1 MPEAHDVSIG
11 ARRASTVSVVV
22 CTHSAAR
29 REMLGNLIDSIAA
42 GSVLP
47 VELVIVVDRNRPLF
61 EALED
66 ASWPL
71 PLRVIESPGSGLSAA
86 RNAGWQSLSAPLVA
100 FIDDDAVASPGW
112 LEELVTAVDA
122 HAADV
127 VGGAIEPRW
136 TGEAPAWFSPLLG
149 WVVGCSYE
157 GMPLEP
163 AKVRNVIGCNMLFR
177 RELLERLGGFDTTLG
192 RTNTGLAGCEE
203 TELCIRANRAGA
215 NVVLIPGA
223 GVAQILPPDR
233 RRFRYAVK
241 RGWDEGR
248 SKRMLVALHGQVL
261 GDGGHVYPRA
271 PAADGPLG
279 ADRDPPSPRGGYQAR
294 RRAHGRAVEHDG
306 FLPAPRAAAQRRI
319 APPDHFVDAH
329 PVHLERWGLRR

>member
-1 MPEAHDVSIG
+1 
-11 ARRASTVSVVV
+11 
-22 CTHSAAR
+22 
-29 REMLGNLIDSIAA
+29 MLGNLIDSIAA

-47 VELVIVVDRNRPLF
+47 VELVIVVDRNRPLY
-61 EALED
+61 EALEG
-66 ASWPL
+66 ATWPL

-100 FIDDDAVASPGW
+100 FIDDDAVASRGW
-112 LEELVTAVDA
+112 LAELVDAVDV

-127 VGGAIEPRW
+127 VGGAIEARW

-223 GVAQILPPDR
+223 QVAQILPPDR

-261 GDGGHVYPRA
+261 ATEATYTRA
-271 PAADGPLG
+271 LLRQTVRWVRTGIIHRRAADI
-279 ADRDPPSPRGGYQAR
+279 
-294 RRAHGRAVEHDG
+294 RRAAGLVAVLSSTTASYLLH
-306 FLPAPRAAAQRRI
+306 
-319 APPDHFVDAH
+319 
-329 PVHLERWGLRR
+329 GLRRTAHRAA